1 MQIII
6 ILILK
11 LIDKIMSTSLWKKA
25 FSSEA
30 EITKEEI
37 ISILFVFK
45 QVIGVVIG
53 VALGMT
59 SLQGMV
65 AMLTYAGVSFVISYI
80 YVMKVLQPEEETIE
94 PSDIFKEHWML
105 GFFNFLLFWVIS
117 YNVVN
122 F

>member
-1 MQIII
+1 
-6 ILILK
+6 
-11 LIDKIMSTSLWKKA
+11 MSTSLWKKA